1 MEGFDKAGREV
12 VFVYTAIDDFVMAN
26 LKKYEDREL
35 VGADRSGIDLGGGD
49 GKKDGD
55 EKKVEGEDEEGD
67 ESGAAGKTKLT
78 DSQAAQF
85 CSWFRSA
92 LPDKVAHCKTTDRL
106 ASSPAV
112 ITDGESGAVRRM
124 MRMVETQ
131 DGGLSPTEMPLPKQ
145 TLEVNPNHEIIVG
158 LNELRNSDP
167 TLAKVLAE
175 QILDNCLVAAGLL
188 DDGRTM
194 LPRLNDLM
202 LCIIKGNVVPSAK
215 DEEKKEEK

>member
-1 MEGFDKAGREV
+1 MQRF
-12 VFVYTAIDDFVMAN
+12 FF
-26 LKKYEDREL
+26 
-35 VGADRSGIDLGGGD
+35 SF
-49 GKKDGD
+49 
-55 EKKVEGEDEEGD
+55 
-67 ESGAAGKTKLT
+67 
-78 DSQAAQF
+78 Q
-85 CSWFRSA
+85 
-92 LPDKVAHCKTTDRL
+92 
-106 ASSPAV
+106 
-112 ITDGESGAVRRM
+112 ITNGESGAVRWM
-124 MRMVETQ
+124 MSIVETQ
-131 DGGLSPTEMPLPKQ
+131 DGGLSPIEMPLPKQ

-175 QILDNCLVAAGLL
+175 KNLDNYLVAVGLL